1 MNLQNN
7 FTKMDKFLQEH
18 LKIWDYKIRGIFQT
32 TWKKQQHRQAQD
44 MQLHRTIFMH
54 RNNKQM

>member
-32 TWKKQQHRQAQD
+32 TWKKQRHRQAHYSVKEVSIPC
-44 MQLHRTIFMH
+44 MTC
-54 RNNKQM
+54 